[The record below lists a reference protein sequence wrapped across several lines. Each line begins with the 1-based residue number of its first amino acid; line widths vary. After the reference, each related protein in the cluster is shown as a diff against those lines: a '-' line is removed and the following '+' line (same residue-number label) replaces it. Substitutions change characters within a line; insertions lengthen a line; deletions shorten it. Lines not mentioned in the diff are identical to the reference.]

1 MVDGSETPQ
10 RASHT
15 TGNKG
20 RTLAIEQTRNQ
31 PNQFDGVIDRE
42 PSFDVATYQR
52 GCATARVCPDEWA
65 AP

>member
-1 MVDGSETPQ
+1 MDDGSETPQ

-15 TGNKG
+15 MGNNG

-42 PSFDVATYQR
+42 PSFDVATYKR
-52 GCATARVCPDEWA
+52 GRAATRVGPDEWA
-65 AP
+65 TP